1 MSQQKMKRGDL
12 AWLPSATSLLQ
23 FQNEDD
29 PESGVKLFCNPKVPT
44 HVLVL
49 GEIKD
54 IYYKVNYR
62 GGVWAVPKHYLYI
75 AQEATRYAS

>member
-1 MSQQKMKRGDL
+1 
-12 AWLPSATSLLQ
+12 
-23 FQNEDD
+23 
-29 PESGVKLFCNPKVPT
+29 VKLFCNPKVPT

-75 AQEATRYAS
+75 AQEATNYAS